1 MIEVIDWQ
9 LSVVSK
15 FQEKLPQEKY
25 VTAFTCPAKYDD
37 RGDWVNSYLTQVAD
51 TVLTVSYDPINI
63 QLTIGNKV
71 FGIQD
76 FDGYTLPNGKVL
88 VDATSLALPE
98 VVHLFRLLKHKKTPF
113 DVIYVQPSGYNER
126 KEKSL
131 DRVVSFDLSD
141 DGLGAQQLPPFVGF
155 SSDASMCLFLG
166 FEGHRVGSIIHS
178 DEYNTNNATCLIGAP
193 AFQIGWE
200 NQAFA
205 NNYKQIQELSKNM
218 NARLRFAGA
227 NDPIKTYETIDTIY
241 TSLKYDKKGLCLAP
255 FGTKPA
261 AIAAAQ
267 FVVNNDGVILLY
279 DFVQKKARRSSGT
292 DLIHVWSFAHNLK

>member
-9 LSVVSK
+9 LSSVSEC
-15 FQEKLPQEKY
+15 QRKLQKGIY
-25 VTAFTCPAKYDD
+25 TTAFTCQARYDD
-37 RGDWVNSYLTQVAD
+37 RSDWVNSYLSQAAD
-51 TVLTVSYDPINI
+51 NILTVAYDPERVEI
-63 QLTIGNKV
+63 TIGNKV
-71 FGIQD
+71 IGIQN
-76 FDGYTLPNGKVL
+76 FDAYNLQDGKVL

-98 VVHLFRLLKHKKTPF
+98 IVHLFRLLAHKKMSF
-113 DVIYVQPSGYNER
+113 DVIYVQPSGYTEK

-131 DRVVSFDLSD
+131 DKVASYDLSD

-155 SSDASMCLFLG
+155 TADTAMCLFLG

-178 DEYNTNNATCLIGAP
+178 DEFNTNSATCLIGAP

-200 NQAFA
+200 NQAFS
-205 NNYKQIQELSKNM
+205 NNYKQIQELSSNM

-227 NDPIKTYETIDTIY
+227 NDPIKTYETIEKIY
-241 TSLKYDKKGLCLAP
+241 TSLKYSKKGLCLAP

-267 FVVNNDGVILLY
+267 FVVNNEGVILLY
-279 DFVQKKARRSSGT
+279 DFVKKKLSRSSGT
-292 DLIHVWSFAHNLK
+292 DLVHVWSFDNR